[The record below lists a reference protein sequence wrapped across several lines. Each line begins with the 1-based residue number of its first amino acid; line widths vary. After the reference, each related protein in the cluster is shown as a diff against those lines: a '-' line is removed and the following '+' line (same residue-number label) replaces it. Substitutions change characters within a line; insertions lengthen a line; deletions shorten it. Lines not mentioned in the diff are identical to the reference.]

1 MAVGPLGRASLDAL
15 MALRRSLPAASDAT
29 RGVDFSLTPPPRG
42 ASAPQPVRE
51 IPSVRDPKPESLEP
65 RTIQFPFDTGNVD
78 PSTGRPI
85 TAFREEVIRPIN
97 REQLAAVD
105 EVFFADPVAG
115 YMSLLSDI
123 ETISDPNQLYQAA
136 TLLRRYRP
144 TIGDKLSKA
153 AEKQLEQA
161 AINIGVPVNTK
172 MGAMNLFRY
181 IKPVDPIQETRGYVS
196 SKELLDEI
204 VSIGRKNV
212 RIQQGVGVA
221 RVKGDPMGAVVRL
234 DMYDKG
240 PDGGLIGR
248 AVRDGDIVGLADE
261 RAVRTQL
268 AYWRNKA
275 LEAVGLEDSAFRG
288 ISGLRYADDMPESE
302 AYKRTIAAIRSAST
316 DEEVAMILSQSR
328 GRINSMSFVDLIE
341 DAADTRTLELSG
353 DALAEMVHP
362 RYQWL
367 QEILEE
373 QTRPRSTKEVDVE
386 ALQET
391 LKRLGSEPLDERL
404 LRPLDVSVNA
414 DPRGIGIGAN
424 ITPSSPTP
432 SVADELGGLS
442 SGTGYGREFRGGTPE
457 LEVTRPVR
465 LGARSPL
472 ENFEFQNAVFTD
484 LTMPAL
490 SPRGTA
496 FATDP
501 SVLSSGTELQQRW
514 AAKYAEGRMAQLTS
528 DQPELVREAVGAMQ
542 EAVANG
548 WVSPQLLERMREISA
563 PVVSR
568 SGITSRRKAL
578 EAQRKNL
585 QQSIARGDS
594 KFHDALRSVLDEVET
609 QLANLKR

>member
-1 MAVGPLGRASLDAL
+1 
-15 MALRRSLPAASDAT
+15 
-29 RGVDFSLTPPPRG
+29 
-42 ASAPQPVRE
+42 
-51 IPSVRDPKPESLEP
+51 
-65 RTIQFPFDTGNVD
+65 
-78 PSTGRPI
+78 
-85 TAFREEVIRPIN
+85 
-97 REQLAAVD
+97 
-105 EVFFADPVAG
+105 
-115 YMSLLSDI
+115 MSLLNDI

-144 TIGDKLSKA
+144 TIGEKLSKA

-181 IKPVDPIQETRGYVS
+181 IKPVDSVPETRGYVS

-204 VSIGRKNV
+204 VSIGRRNV
-212 RIQQGVGVA
+212 KIQQGVGVA
-221 RVKGDPMGAVVRL
+221 RPKGDPMGAVVRL

-391 LKRLGSEPLDERL
+391 LKRLGSEPLNERL
-404 LRPLDVSVNA
+404 LRPLNVSVNT

-432 SVADELGGLS
+432 SIADELGGLS
-442 SGTGYGREFRGGTPE
+442 SGQSFGKTVPYGQVEPE
-457 LEVTRPVR
+457 LAPLRYQSG
-465 LGARSPL
+465 GAAAR
-472 ENFEFQNAVFTD
+472 
-484 LTMPAL
+484 
-490 SPRGTA
+490 
-496 FATDP
+496 
-501 SVLSSGTELQQRW
+501 LSSDLIDSGTDVQRRW
-514 AAKYAEGRMAQLTS
+514 AEKYAERRIEQLTS
-528 DQPELVREAVGAMQ
+528 EDVEVVRGAVKAMQ
-542 EAVANG
+542 EAVSEG
-548 WVSPQLLERMREISA
+548 WVSPELLAEMRRISA
-563 PVVSR
+563 PVVAR
-568 SGITSRRKAL
+568 SGVRPRR
-578 EAQRKNL
+578 
-585 QQSIARGDS
+585 
-594 KFHDALRSVLDEVET
+594 
-609 QLANLKR
+609 